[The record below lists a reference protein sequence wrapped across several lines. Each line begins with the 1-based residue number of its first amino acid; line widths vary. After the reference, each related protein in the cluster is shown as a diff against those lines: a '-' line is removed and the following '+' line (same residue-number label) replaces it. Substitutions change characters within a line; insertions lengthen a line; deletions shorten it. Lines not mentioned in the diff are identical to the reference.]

1 MDATHAERAHSRIGP
16 SQAKRVWNC
25 PGSVGL
31 IDSLELGPQ
40 TVGRAAAEGTRA
52 HEMVEHALLKRRP
65 IEGTDDMA
73 EAAATFVALVERDAA
88 AASARHILLVEA
100 PVDLRRHHPELYG
113 TLDAA
118 LLDPERGKLTIYDLK
133 TGRYAVEAD
142 DLQLRLYAA
151 MALEQFGDRAKG
163 VLVID
168 TVIHQPYAKHPDG
181 VTRRA
186 RHNRADIIRIA
197 SEYVERA
204 HAATDANEPGAL
216 VAGAWCKWCAARS
229 QCPAYRD
236 MQTREAGMEFGP
248 GSVMIKGPTSAEAIP
263 LTQLGAMLTAAARL
277 KPWIAAVE
285 ARALE
290 AMEHGAELP
299 GWTLRDK
306 RAMRAWIDEEQTL
319 TRLQAMGV
327 PEADCWVRSFISP
340 AAAEKLFKPA
350 LRSSLANLITAN
362 SSGKAL
368 APLPGTLSSA
378 DVETEN

>member
-40 TVGRAAAEGTRA
+40 VAGRAAAEGTRA

-88 AASARHILLVEA
+88 AASAKHILLVEA

-118 LLDPERGKLTIYDLK
+118 LLDPDRGKLTIYDLK

-248 GSVMIKGPTSAEAIP
+248 GSVMVKGPGSAEAIP
-263 LTQLGAMLTAAARL
+263 LGELGAMLTAAARL

-306 RAMRAWIDEEQTL
+306 RAMRQWIDEEQAA

-327 PEADCWVRSFISP
+327 PEGSCFVRVFISP

-378 DVETEN
+378 DVVTEN